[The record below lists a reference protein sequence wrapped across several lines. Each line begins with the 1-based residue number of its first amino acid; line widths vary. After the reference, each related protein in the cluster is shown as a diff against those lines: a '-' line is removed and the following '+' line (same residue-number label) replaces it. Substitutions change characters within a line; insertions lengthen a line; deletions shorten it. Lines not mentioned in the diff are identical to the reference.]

1 MVQLSRASACV
12 LAVLLSASLARAQA
26 GDTPQTLTPEGGTA
40 LSLAGHASRLYLLG
54 QIEIYDI
61 ALYVESPPA
70 DLARL
75 RSDTASKAVR
85 IEVRYEDDVRRP
97 LPIDWRREL
106 VPQLEA
112 AGTAH
117 LRATAGTLRHGDVML
132 IEYVP
137 GKGTTVRVN
146 KTTTAVTGVGHD
158 LMLTFLDHWLGQRP
172 VSEDIKRALLGGS

>member
-1 MVQLSRASACV
+1 MLPLSRAKAWV
-12 LAVLLSASLARAQA
+12 IVVLLSVCPAFAQPA
-26 GDTPQTLTPEGGTA
+26 DTPRTLTPEGGTA
-40 LSLAGHASRLYLLG
+40 LSLAGHAARLYLLG
-54 QIEIYDI
+54 QVEIYDM
-61 ALYVESPPA
+61 ALYVESAPA
-70 DLARL
+70 DLAHL
-75 RSDTASKAVR
+75 RSDATSKAVR
-85 IEVRYEDDVRRP
+85 VEVRYEDDLRRP

-112 AGTAH
+112 AGAAH

-146 KTTTAVTGVGHD
+146 RTVAVAGVSHD

-172 VSEDIKRALLGGS
+172 VSEDIKRALLGAS

>member
-1 MVQLSRASACV
+1 MLQLPRATACV
-12 LAVLLSASLARAQA
+12 MMVLLSTPAALAQPAE
-26 GDTPQTLTPEGGTA
+26 TPQTLTPEGGTA

-54 QIEIYDI
+54 QVEVYDI
-61 ALYVESPPA
+61 ALYVEAPPA

-75 RSDTASKAVR
+75 RAEAASKVMR
-85 IEVRYEDDVRRP
+85 VEVRYQDDLRRP

-117 LRATAGTLRHGDVML
+117 LRATAGTLRQGDVLL

-146 KTTTAVTGVGHD
+146 KTVAVAGVSHD

-172 VSEDIKRALLGGS
+172 VSEEIKRALLGAP